1 MKKKNT
7 ANAVSDFLEISRDIL
22 VNIPRIVITGN
33 GVINIEGFL
42 GIEEYMPERTVI
54 KTKSGLV
61 VISSDNLMIDEI
73 CEEYIMLKGDI
84 KSVEFM

>member
-1 MKKKNT
+1 
-7 ANAVSDFLEISRDIL
+7 
-22 VNIPRIVITGN
+22 
-33 GVINIEGFL
+33 
-42 GIEEYMPERTVI
+42 MPERTVI